1 MSSWGTRGAVV
12 GLSSATPPPPGGTV
26 RELLLTVIQINHL
39 RNTYYITN
47 TLLRA

>member
-12 GLSSATPPPPGGTV
+12 GLSSATAPGGTV